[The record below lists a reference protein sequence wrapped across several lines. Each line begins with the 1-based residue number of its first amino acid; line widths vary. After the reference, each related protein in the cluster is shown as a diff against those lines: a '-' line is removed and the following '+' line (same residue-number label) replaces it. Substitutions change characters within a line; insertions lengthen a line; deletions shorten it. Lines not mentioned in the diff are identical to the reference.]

1 MKLRNIFSALLS
13 VFLGGRIFVPGLAR
27 NTSRH
32 AVTKMRLELRF
43 GGMPSINRDVCRKFY
58 RCFIVLCAISALTSC
73 KLRIVVPEGGSVTT
87 SSGAYHCAAGE
98 KCDIDVV
105 DFYFDE
111 TFAAVPADGYA
122 FKAWRKK
129 GDRRF
134 CGNDPKPCHILT
146 TGFTGDWV
154 PAIQQFL
161 DASDEVFYLQPIF
174 VPAGDI
180 IPVNGK
186 EWLQPD
192 LFIGLTWE
200 EIDAVCPN
208 GVCNGVLAGRD
219 VTGWTWASI
228 EDVAALFNYYIGRP
242 VFVGDVD
249 GFPGFEEADSAWAP
263 AFFNTGWRP
272 ISDGPGPVEGVHGM
286 TRSIAYTDQNDA
298 TVIYAA
304 GITNLPTGF
313 VGEGGIGD
321 YVLARSLGYTT
332 TLFPSPTGA
341 WFFRERN
348 KDGRPARCSQYV
360 SDTLFCDTVN
370 EPICTVTVAQISQIA
385 VGMSYDQ
392 VVGILGCHGRLS
404 IWGGDASSGAALYY
418 WGGADHNGIMF
429 TYGPTFGYSVPT
441 MLQIGAPL

>member
-1 MKLRNIFSALLS
+1 MKFS
-13 VFLGGRIFVPGLAR
+13 
-27 NTSRH
+27 
-32 AVTKMRLELRF
+32 
-43 GGMPSINRDVCRKFY
+43 
-58 RCFIVLCAISALTSC
+58 RCLIVLCAILALTSC

-98 KCDIDVV
+98 KCNIDVV

-146 TGFTGDWV
+146 TVFTGDWV

-200 EIDAVCPN
+200 EINAVCPN

-219 VTGWTWASI
+219 VTGWIWASI

-249 GFPGFEEADSAWAP
+249 QFPFFEEADSAWAP
-263 AFFNTGWRP
+263 AFFNTGWRS
-272 ISDGPGPVEGVHGM
+272 ISDGTGPVEGIHGT

-313 VGEGGIGD
+313 VGENGVGD
-321 YVLARSLGYTT
+321 YVLARSLGYAT
-332 TLFPSPTGA
+332 TLFSSPTGA
-341 WFFRERN
+341 WLYRELKKVN
-348 KDGRPARCSQYV
+348 SPASCSLYV
-360 SDTLFCDTVN
+360 PGSLFCDTVN
-370 EPICTVTVAQISQIA
+370 EPICTVTDAQISQIA

-392 VVGILGCHGRLS
+392 VVGILGCHGQISFGSLENDS
-404 IWGGDASSGAALYY
+404 PFEVYFWNGGTYQF
-418 WGGADHNGIMF
+418 IF
-429 TYGPTFGYSVPT
+429 TYGPQSGYSVPT
-441 MLQIGAPL
+441 LGGACCGI